1 MGKKVDS
8 DSGNGRQGVLQR
20 FLGRLRSRP
29 SAGSEE
35 ELQLLIDESE
45 QRGII
50 DEEEGEMLQSIL
62 ELDETYLRE
71 IMVPRTDM
79 VCVDASAPLTS
90 VLDAILKSG
99 HSRIPIYKGNIDNI
113 IGLIYAKDL
122 LHYWGRSLDE
132 IPLENVLRQPF
143 LVPESKQVSVL
154 LREFREARVHI
165 AIVIDEYGGT
175 AGLITIED
183 LIEEIVGDIQDE
195 YDLEED
201 WLIAEPDGTVVVNGR
216 LNIEEFEEYFD
227 VEVEREKFDTVGGY
241 VIEQFGRVPSVGE
254 KVRVGTFDM
263 LIEKGDQRAIQQ
275 IRIFPLK
282 ADAVDDAAD

>member
-1 MGKKVDS
+1 MDTGDDKV
-8 DSGNGRQGVLQR
+8 RQGLLQR
-20 FLGRLRSRP
+20 LLSRLSRRA

-35 ELQLLIDESE
+35 ELQQLIDESE

-50 DEEEGEMLQSIL
+50 DEEEGDMLQSIL

-79 VCVDASAPLTS
+79 VCVDAAAPLTQ
-90 VLDAILKSG
+90 VLEAILQSG
-99 HSRIPIYKGNIDNI
+99 HSRIPIFKGNIDNI
-113 IGLIYAKDL
+113 IGLVYAKDL
-122 LHYWGRSLDE
+122 LHYWGQSLDT
-132 IPLENVLRQPF
+132 ISLETVLRQPF

-154 LREFREARVHI
+154 LREFRETRVHI

-195 YDLEED
+195 YDLEEE
-201 WLIAEPDGTVVVNGR
+201 WLIEDPDGTVVVNGR

-227 VEVEREKFDTVGGY
+227 VEVEREKFDTISGY
-241 VIEQFGRVPSVGE
+241 VIEQFGQVPAMGE
-254 KVRVGTFDM
+254 KVRVGQFDM
-263 LIEKGDQRAIQQ
+263 LIEKGDQRSIQQ
-275 IRIFPLK
+275 IRIFPLR
-282 ADAVDDAAD
+282 ADTGDDAD

>member
-1 MGKKVDS
+1 MDTDDGK
-8 DSGNGRQGVLQR
+8 GRQGLLQR
-20 FLGRLRSRP
+20 LVSRLSRRA

-35 ELQLLIDESE
+35 ELQQLIDESE

-50 DEEEGEMLQSIL
+50 DEEEGDMLQSIL

-79 VCVDASAPLTS
+79 VCVDGAAPLTQ
-90 VLDAILKSG
+90 VLEAILESG
-99 HSRIPIYKGNIDNI
+99 HSRIPVYKGNIDNI
-113 IGLIYAKDL
+113 IGLVYAKDL
-122 LHYWGRSLDE
+122 LHYWGQSLAT
-132 IPLENVLRQPF
+132 IPLEKVLRQPF

-154 LREFREARVHI
+154 LREFRETRVHI

-195 YDLEED
+195 YDLEEE
-201 WLIAEPDGTVVVNGR
+201 WLIEDPDGTVVVNGR

-227 VEVEREKFDTVGGY
+227 VEVEREKFDTISGY
-241 VIEQFGRVPSVGE
+241 VIEQFGQVPAVGE
-254 KVRVGTFDM
+254 KVRVGQFDM
-263 LIEKGDQRAIQQ
+263 LIEKGDQRSMQQ
-275 IRIFPLK
+275 IRIFPLRTDMGDDG
-282 ADAVDDAAD
+282 AD

>member
-1 MGKKVDS
+1 MDS
-8 DSGNGRQGVLQR
+8 DQVKETQGVFKRL
-20 FLGRLRSRP
+20 LGRLYSRP
-29 SAGSEE
+29 HASSEE

-45 QRGII
+45 QLGII

-79 VCVDASAPLTS
+79 VCVDATLPLTS
-90 VLDAILKSG
+90 VLEAILQSG
-99 HSRIPIYKGNIDNI
+99 HSRIPVYKGNIDNI
-113 IGLIYAKDL
+113 IGLVYAKDL
-122 LHYWGRSLDE
+122 LHYWGQPLDKV
-132 IPLENVLRQPF
+132 PLEKVLRQPF

-154 LREFREARVHI
+154 LREFRETRVHI

-175 AGLITIED
+175 AGLVTIED
-183 LIEEIVGDIQDE
+183 LLEEIVGDIQDE

-201 WLIAEPDGTVVVNGR
+201 WLIEDQDGTVVVNGR

-227 VEVEREKFDTVGGY
+227 VEVAREKFDTVGGY
-241 VIEQFGRVPSVGE
+241 VIEQFGRVPTVGE
-254 KVRVGTFDM
+254 KVRVGQFDM

-275 IRIFPLK
+275 IRIFPLRAELNDDS
-282 ADAVDDAAD
+282 AD

>member
-1 MGKKVDS
+1 MDNDQVKEQ
-8 DSGNGRQGVLQR
+8 QGLLR
-20 FLGRLRSRP
+20 RLLNRLYSKP
-29 SAGSEE
+29 QATSEE

-45 QRGII
+45 QLGII

-79 VCVDASAPLTS
+79 VCVDAALPLTS
-90 VLDAILKSG
+90 VLEAILQSG
-99 HSRIPIYKGNIDNI
+99 HTRIPVYKGNIDNI
-113 IGLIYAKDL
+113 IGLVYAKDL
-122 LHYWGRSLDE
+122 LHYWGQPLDN
-132 IPLENVLRQPF
+132 IPLEKVLRQPF

-154 LREFREARVHI
+154 LREFRETRVHI

-175 AGLITIED
+175 AGLVTIED
-183 LIEEIVGDIQDE
+183 LLEEIVGDIQDE

-201 WLIAEPDGTVVVNGR
+201 WLIEDPDGTVVVNGR

-227 VEVEREKFDTVGGY
+227 VEVAREKFDTVGGY
-241 VIEQFGRVPSVGE
+241 VIEQFGRVPAVGE
-254 KVRVGTFDM
+254 KVRVGQFDM

-275 IRIFPLK
+275 IRIFPLR
-282 ADAVDDAAD
+282 AESNDDTGD

>member
-1 MGKKVDS
+1 MDTGEEKV
-8 DSGNGRQGVLQR
+8 RQGLLQR
-20 FLGRLRSRP
+20 LLNRLRRRA

-35 ELQLLIDESE
+35 ALQQLIDESE

-50 DEEEGEMLQSIL
+50 DEEEGEMLHSIL

-79 VCVDASAPLTS
+79 VCVDAAAPLTQ
-90 VLDAILKSG
+90 VLEAILQSG
-99 HSRIPIYKGNIDNI
+99 HTRIPIYKGNIDNI
-113 IGLIYAKDL
+113 IGLVYAKDL
-122 LHYWGRSLDE
+122 LHYWGQSLDH
-132 IPLENVLRQPF
+132 IPLEKVLRQPF

-154 LREFREARVHI
+154 LREFRETRVHI

-195 YDLEED
+195 YDLEEE
-201 WLIAEPDGTVVVNGR
+201 WLIADPDGTVVVNGR

-227 VEVEREKFDTVGGY
+227 IEVEREKFDTIGGY
-241 VIEQFGRVPSVGE
+241 VIEQFGWVPAVGE
-254 KVRVGTFDM
+254 KVRVGQFDM
-263 LIEKGDQRAIQQ
+263 LIEKGDQRSIQQ
-275 IRIFPLK
+275 IRIFPLR
-282 ADAVDDAAD
+282 ADTGDDGAD

>member
-1 MGKKVDS
+1 VDT
-8 DSGNGRQGVLQR
+8 GVEKGRQGVLQR
-20 FLGRLRSRP
+20 LLNSLRSRP

-35 ELQLLIDESE
+35 ELQQLIDQSE

-50 DEEEGEMLQSIL
+50 DEEEGDMLHSIL

-79 VCVDASAPLTS
+79 VCVDAAAPLTQ
-90 VLDAILKSG
+90 VLQAILDSG

-113 IGLIYAKDL
+113 IGLVYAKDL
-122 LHYWGRSLDE
+122 LPYWGQPLDK
-132 IPLENVLRQPF
+132 IPLEKVLRQPF

-154 LREFREARVHI
+154 LREFRETRVHI

-195 YDLEED
+195 YDLEEE

-227 VEVEREKFDTVGGY
+227 IEVEREKFDTIGGY
-241 VIEQFGRVPSVGE
+241 VIEQFGHVPAIGS
-254 KVRVGTFDM
+254 KVRVGQFDM
-263 LIEKGDQRAIQQ
+263 LIEKGDQRSIQQ
-275 IRIFPLK
+275 IRIFPLR
-282 ADAVDDAAD
+282 AESGDDAD

>member
-1 MGKKVDS
+1 MDTGDEK
-8 DSGNGRQGVLQR
+8 GRQGLLQR
-20 FLGRLRSRP
+20 LLGRLSRRA

-35 ELQLLIDESE
+35 ELQQLIDESE

-50 DEEEGEMLQSIL
+50 DEEEGDMLQSIL

-79 VCVDASAPLTS
+79 VCVDAAASLTQ
-90 VLDAILKSG
+90 VLEAILQSG
-99 HSRIPIYKGNIDNI
+99 HSRIPVYKGNIDNI
-113 IGLIYAKDL
+113 IGLVYAKDL
-122 LHYWGRSLDE
+122 LNYWGQSLDT
-132 IPLENVLRQPF
+132 IPLEQVLRQPF

-154 LREFREARVHI
+154 LREFRETRVHI

-195 YDLEED
+195 YDLEEE
-201 WLIAEPDGTVVVNGR
+201 WLIEDPDGTVVVNGR

-227 VEVEREKFDTVGGY
+227 VEVEREKFDTISGY
-241 VIEQFGRVPSVGE
+241 VIEQFGQVPAMGE
-254 KVRVGTFDM
+254 KVRVGQFDM
-263 LIEKGDQRAIQQ
+263 LIEKGDQRSIQQ
-275 IRIFPLK
+275 IRIFPLR
-282 ADAVDDAAD
+282 ADMGDDAD

>member
-1 MGKKVDS
+1 MDTGDE
-8 DSGNGRQGVLQR
+8 NGRQGLLQR
-20 FLGRLRSRP
+20 LLNRLRGRV

-35 ELQLLIDESE
+35 ELQQLIDESE

-50 DEEEGEMLQSIL
+50 DEEEGDMLQSIL

-79 VCVDASAPLTS
+79 VCVDAAAPLTQ
-90 VLDAILKSG
+90 VLEAILQSG

-113 IGLIYAKDL
+113 IGLVYAKDL
-122 LHYWGRSLDE
+122 LHYWGQ
-132 IPLENVLRQPF
+132 PLADIALEKVLRQPF

-154 LREFREARVHI
+154 LREFRETRVHI

-195 YDLEED
+195 YDLEEE

-227 VEVEREKFDTVGGY
+227 VEVEREKFDTISGY
-241 VIEQFGRVPSVGE
+241 VIEQFGQVPAVGE
-254 KVRVGTFDM
+254 KVRVGQFDM
-263 LIEKGDQRAIQQ
+263 LIEKGDQRSIQQ
-275 IRIFPLK
+275 IRIFPLRSDTGDDS
-282 ADAVDDAAD
+282 AD

>member
-1 MGKKVDS
+1 VDTG
-8 DSGNGRQGVLQR
+8 DEKGRQGLLQR
-20 FLGRLRSRP
+20 LLSRLSRRA

-35 ELQLLIDESE
+35 ELQQLIDESE

-50 DEEEGEMLQSIL
+50 DEEEGDMLQSIL

-79 VCVDASAPLTS
+79 VCVDAAAPLTQ
-90 VLDAILKSG
+90 VLEAILQSG

-113 IGLIYAKDL
+113 IGLVYAKDL
-122 LHYWGRSLDE
+122 LHYWGQSLAT

-154 LREFREARVHI
+154 LREFRETRVHI

-195 YDLEED
+195 YDLEEE
-201 WLIAEPDGTVVVNGR
+201 WLIEDPDGTVVVNGR
-216 LNIEEFEEYFD
+216 LNIEEFEEFFD
-227 VEVEREKFDTVGGY
+227 VVVEREKFDTISGY
-241 VIEQFGRVPSVGE
+241 VIERFGQVPAVGE
-254 KVRVGTFDM
+254 KVRVGQFDM
-263 LIEKGDQRAIQQ
+263 LIEKGDQRSIQQ
-275 IRIFPLK
+275 IRIFPLR
-282 ADAVDDAAD
+282 ADMGDDGADG

>member
-1 MGKKVDS
+1 MDTDDEK
-8 DSGNGRQGVLQR
+8 GRQGLLQR
-20 FLGRLRSRP
+20 LLNRLNRRA

-35 ELQLLIDESE
+35 ELQQLIDESE

-50 DEEEGEMLQSIL
+50 DEEEGGMLQSIL

-79 VCVDASAPLTS
+79 VCVDAAAPLPQ
-90 VLDAILKSG
+90 VLEAILQSG
-99 HSRIPIYKGNIDNI
+99 HSRIPIFKGNIDNI
-113 IGLIYAKDL
+113 IGLVYAKDL
-122 LHYWGRSLDE
+122 LHYWGQSLDT
-132 IPLENVLRQPF
+132 IPLEKVLRQPF

-154 LREFREARVHI
+154 LREFRETRVHI

-195 YDLEED
+195 YDLEEE
-201 WLIAEPDGTVVVNGR
+201 WLIEDPDGTVVVNGR

-227 VEVEREKFDTVGGY
+227 VEVEREKFDTISGY
-241 VIEQFGRVPSVGE
+241 VIEQFGQVPAMGE
-254 KVRVGTFDM
+254 KVRVGQFDM
-263 LIEKGDQRAIQQ
+263 LIEKGDQRSIQQ

-282 ADAVDDAAD
+282 ADTGDDAD

>member
-1 MGKKVDS
+1 MDTGDEK
-8 DSGNGRQGVLQR
+8 GRQGLLQR
-20 FLGRLRSRP
+20 LLNRLRRRA

-35 ELQLLIDESE
+35 ELQQLIDESE

-50 DEEEGEMLQSIL
+50 DEEEGDMLHSIL

-79 VCVDASAPLTS
+79 VCVDAGAPLTQ
-90 VLDAILKSG
+90 VLEAILQSG

-113 IGLIYAKDL
+113 IGLVYAKDL
-122 LHYWGRSLDE
+122 LPYWGQSLE
-132 IPLENVLRQPF
+132 KITLEKVLRQPF

-154 LREFREARVHI
+154 LREFRETRVHI

-195 YDLEED
+195 YDLEEE

-227 VEVEREKFDTVGGY
+227 VEVEREKFDTISGY
-241 VIEQFGRVPSVGE
+241 VIEQFGHVPAIGS
-254 KVRVGTFDM
+254 KVRVGQFDM
-263 LIEKGDQRAIQQ
+263 LIEKGDQRSIQQ
-275 IRIFPLK
+275 IRIFPLQS
-282 ADAVDDAAD
+282 ASSDDAD

>member
-1 MGKKVDS
+1 M
-8 DSGNGRQGVLQR
+8 DSGEDKGRQGLLQR
-20 FLGRLRSRP
+20 LLSRLSRRA

-35 ELQLLIDESE
+35 ELQQLIDESE

-50 DEEEGEMLQSIL
+50 DEEEGDMLQSIL

-79 VCVDASAPLTS
+79 VCVDAAAPLTQ
-90 VLDAILKSG
+90 VLEAILQSG
-99 HSRIPIYKGNIDNI
+99 HSRIPIFKGNIDNI
-113 IGLIYAKDL
+113 IGLVYAKDL
-122 LHYWGRSLDE
+122 LQYWGQSLAT
-132 IPLENVLRQPF
+132 IPLEQVLRQPF

-154 LREFREARVHI
+154 LREFRETRVHI

-195 YDLEED
+195 YDLEEE
-201 WLIAEPDGTVVVNGR
+201 WLIEDPDGTVVVNGR

-227 VEVEREKFDTVGGY
+227 VEVEREKFDTISGY
-241 VIEQFGRVPSVGE
+241 VIEQFGQVPAMGE
-254 KVRVGTFDM
+254 KVRVGQFDM
-263 LIEKGDQRAIQQ
+263 LIEKGDQRSIQQ
-275 IRIFPLK
+275 IRIFPLR
-282 ADAVDDAAD
+282 ADTGDDAD

>member
-1 MGKKVDS
+1 MDTGDEK
-8 DSGNGRQGVLQR
+8 GREGLLQR
-20 FLGRLRSRP
+20 LLNRLRRRA

-35 ELQLLIDESE
+35 ELQQLIDESE

-50 DEEEGEMLQSIL
+50 DEEEGGMLQSIL

-79 VCVDASAPLTS
+79 VCVDAAAPLTQ
-90 VLDAILKSG
+90 VLEAILQSG

-113 IGLIYAKDL
+113 IGLVYAKDL
-122 LHYWGRSLDE
+122 LPYWGQSLDK
-132 IPLENVLRQPF
+132 ITLDKVLRQPF

-154 LREFREARVHI
+154 LREFRETRVHI

-195 YDLEED
+195 YDLEEE
-201 WLIAEPDGTVVVNGR
+201 WLIADPDGTVVVNGR

-227 VEVEREKFDTVGGY
+227 VEVEREKFDTISGY
-241 VIEQFGRVPSVGE
+241 VIEQFGQVPAVGE
-254 KVRVGTFDM
+254 KVRVGQFDM
-263 LIEKGDQRAIQQ
+263 LIEKGDQRSIQQ
-275 IRIFPLK
+275 IRIFPLR
-282 ADAVDDAAD
+282 ADTGDDGTD

>member
-1 MGKKVDS
+1 MDTGDEK
-8 DSGNGRQGVLQR
+8 GRQGLLQR
-20 FLGRLRSRP
+20 LLGRLSRRA

-35 ELQLLIDESE
+35 ELQQLIDESE

-50 DEEEGEMLQSIL
+50 DEEEGDMLQSIL

-79 VCVDASAPLTS
+79 VCVDAAASLTQ
-90 VLDAILKSG
+90 VLEAILQSG
-99 HSRIPIYKGNIDNI
+99 HSRIPVYKGNIDNI
-113 IGLIYAKDL
+113 IGLVYAKDL
-122 LHYWGRSLDE
+122 LNYWGQSLDT
-132 IPLENVLRQPF
+132 IPLEQVLRQPF

-154 LREFREARVHI
+154 LREFRETRVHI

-195 YDLEED
+195 YDLEEE
-201 WLIAEPDGTVVVNGR
+201 WLIEDPDGTVVVNGR

-227 VEVEREKFDTVGGY
+227 VEVEREKFDTISGY
-241 VIEQFGRVPSVGE
+241 VIEQFGQVPAMGE
-254 KVRVGTFDM
+254 KVRVGQFDM
-263 LIEKGDQRAIQQ
+263 LIEKGDQRSIQQ
-275 IRIFPLK
+275 IRIFPLR
-282 ADAVDDAAD
+282 ADTGDDGD

>member
-1 MGKKVDS
+1 MDA
-8 DSGNGRQGVLQR
+8 GNEKGREGLLQR
-20 FLGRLRSRP
+20 LLNRLSRRA

-35 ELQLLIDESE
+35 ELQQLIDESE

-50 DEEEGEMLQSIL
+50 DEEEGDMLQSIL

-79 VCVDASAPLTS
+79 VCVDAVAPLTQ
-90 VLDAILKSG
+90 VLEAILQSG

-113 IGLIYAKDL
+113 IGLVYAKDL
-122 LHYWGRSLDE
+122 LHYWGQPLDNV
-132 IPLENVLRQPF
+132 PLDKVLRQPF

-154 LREFREARVHI
+154 LREFRETRVHI

-195 YDLEED
+195 YDLEEE
-201 WLIAEPDGTVVVNGR
+201 WLIEDPDGTVVVNGR

-227 VEVEREKFDTVGGY
+227 VEVAREKFDTISGY
-241 VIEQFGRVPSVGE
+241 VIEQFGQVPIVGE
-254 KVRVGTFDM
+254 KVRVGQFDM
-263 LIEKGDQRAIQQ
+263 LIEKGDQRSIQQ
-275 IRIFPLK
+275 IRIFPLRSDMGDDG
-282 ADAVDDAAD
+282 AD